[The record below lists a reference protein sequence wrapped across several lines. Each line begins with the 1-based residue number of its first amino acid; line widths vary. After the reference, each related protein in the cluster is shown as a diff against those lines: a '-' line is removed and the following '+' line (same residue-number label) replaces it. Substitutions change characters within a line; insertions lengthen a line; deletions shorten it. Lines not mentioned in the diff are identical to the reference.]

1 MAAVRVLIL
10 LVLLA
15 SRTVLTFADPA
26 IDESSGLAVD
36 PARPDV
42 LFTHNDSGDVA
53 RFFAVGPDGR
63 TLAAYRLP
71 GVDAV
76 DIEDMAVGPMTRG
89 GPPMVW
95 LADIGDNRGTRP
107 SVALYVVPLPAVPQ
121 RPVGTVR
128 TPAPTVWRLSYPGGG
143 RDAEALAVDPVDG
156 RAFVVTKSP
165 LGLSTVY
172 AVPPGGGVLTEV
184 GRLRFSLTGTPGG
197 PVGPVG
203 QLAVTGASFS
213 ADGSRLVLRTYTDG
227 YAWAVPGSDVAAA
240 LRRPPVRFPLPEQ
253 RQGEGVAVTPDGRS
267 VLLSSE
273 GVHQPVLEVPLP
285 VATSSSAAA
294 SSQAQRPATQRPP
307 TDRPATAPEHSQRAT
322 AISWAAAAAAA
333 LLLVLLALLLVLL
346 VSRAV
351 RRRSRR
357 SR

>member
-1 MAAVRVLIL
+1 MRALLLL
-10 LVLLA
+10 LVLA
-15 SRTVLTFADPA
+15 ARTVLTFADPA

-63 TLAAYRLP
+63 TLATYRLP

-76 DIEDMAVGPMTRG
+76 DIEDMAVAPMAPG

-107 SVALYVVPLPAVPQ
+107 SVALYVVPLPSVPH
-121 RPVGTVR
+121 RPAGTIR
-128 TPAPTVWRLSYPGGG
+128 TPAPTVWTLTYPGGP

-156 RAFVVTKSP
+156 RAYVVTKSP

-203 QLAVTGASFS
+203 QLAVTGGSFS
-213 ADGSRLVLRTYTDG
+213 ADGTRLVLRTYTDG
-227 YAWAVPGSDVAAA
+227 YAWAVPGTDVAAA
-240 LRRPPVRFPLPEQ
+240 LRRPPVRFPLPAQ
-253 RQGEGVAVTPDGRS
+253 RQGEGIAVTPDGRS

-285 VATSSSAAA
+285 APAATSPS
-294 SSQAQRPATQRPP
+294 TQRPSP
-307 TDRPATAPEHSQRAT
+307 TPEPQHSQRDTAT
-322 AISWAAAAAAA
+322 SWAAAAAGAI
-333 LLLVLLALLLVLL
+333 LLVLLSLLLALA
-346 VSRAV
+346 VSRAA